1 MNADTDSDANTA
13 DVEVGRVTTTATGT
27 DFITNTITAEDRRGR
42 DMPTVIN
49 VGHNGSGYATGDILR
64 AVGGTAVSRQSTP
77 GVSIAGLKLMSGGQG
92 YGYFDKDLNR
102 FVFDP
107 STIKITIGGPGS
119 PGYGFVPDLSVLD
132 VDPGTGRL
140 VCPQDPIFGTDGNGN
155 TMRGIPAIPGLV
167 GQEYVYNNPPNI
179 VVSGTGTGA
188 RFMVEY
194 MSEPSNIEEVAV
206 FEVTSVGDEGQ
217 IRALKILNRGL
228 YETFPGDLNSGI
240 PLEYHRTRLDS
251 EGNPEAITNTTHP
264 QEQVKVVVCL

>member
-1 MNADTDSDANTA
+1 
-13 DVEVGRVTTTATGT
+13 
-27 DFITNTITAEDRRGR
+27 
-42 DMPTVIN
+42 
-49 VGHNGSGYATGDILR
+49 
-64 AVGGTAVSRQSTP
+64 
-77 GVSIAGLKLMSGGQG
+77 MSGGQG

-155 TMRGIPAIPGLV
+155 TMRGIPALPGLT
-167 GQEYVYNNPPNI
+167 GQEYVYNDPPNI

-194 MSEPSNIEEVAV
+194 MQEPSNIEEVAV

-251 EGNPEAITNTTHP
+251 DGNPEAITTTP
-264 QEQVKVVVCL
+264 TRPVLSCELSITFLNSVFS